1 LRLAGVWTGIAGACL
16 VVFCADAL
24 LFRTGWYPVE
34 PDSTTGKVEYTLALE
49 AARPKRDPHEVL
61 VFGDSRMRFL
71 ARFANDETAP
81 VGVAFG
87 SCVVPGTTPRCWEYM
102 ARAVD
107 AGGGR
112 YDAVVVPLD
121 SFADTD
127 GRDELAD
134 FRLDLHHLAGL
145 LGLRDLVE
153 FPLSHRSLARR
164 WQAFRGTLLKGAV
177 YQRDIQAFL
186 AAPAARLAK
195 VAAYE
200 EHYAEWSRDY
210 LGEEGTL
217 AGLEVDWV
225 RRRIAFPPQLTDAVR
240 ANLSDVLLRPPSPQT
255 GRTAVYRRTW
265 LGKLVARYRGT
276 RTRIVFMRLP
286 RGPVVPPGSG
296 AAAAGVIY
304 ELARANSHV
313 VVLDE
318 HLFDFLERP
327 KFYADGLHLNHVG
340 SSRLSR
346 ELARQIA
353 TRIGAHAF

>member
-1 LRLAGVWTGIAGACL
+1 LRPAGVWTGIAGACL
-16 VVFCADAL
+16 MVFCADAL

-34 PDSTTGKVEYTLALE
+34 PDSTTGSVEYALALE
-49 AARPKRDPHEVL
+49 TARLKRDPHQVL

-71 ARFANDETAP
+71 ARFANEETAP

-87 SCVVPGTTPRCWEYM
+87 SCVVPGTTPRCWDYM

-107 AGGGR
+107 PEGGR

-134 FRLDLHHLAGL
+134 FPLDLHHLVGL
-145 LGLRDLVE
+145 LGFRDLVE
-153 FPLSHRSLARR
+153 FPFSYRSLARR

-177 YQRDIQAFL
+177 YQRDMQAFL
-186 AAPAARLAK
+186 ADPAARLAK
-195 VAAYE
+195 VAAFE
-200 EHYAEWSRDY
+200 EHYAEWNRNY
-210 LGEEGTL
+210 LGEDGTL
-217 AGLEVDWV
+217 EGLEVDWA
-225 RRRIAFPPQLTDAVR
+225 RRRIAFPPQLTAAAR
-240 ANLSDVLLRPPSPQT
+240 ADLFDVLLRAPSPQT
-255 GRTAVYRRTW
+255 GRTAAYRRQW
-265 LGKLVARYRGT
+265 LGKMVARYRGT

-286 RGPVVPPGSG
+286 RGPAVPPG
-296 AAAAGVIY
+296 ADPAAAGVIH

-327 KFYADGLHLNHVG
+327 EFYADGLHLNHVG
-340 SSRLSR
+340 SGRLSR
-346 ELARQIA
+346 ALARQIA
-353 TRIGAHAF
+353 TRIAAHAF